1 MYSVLMHVTKPA
13 RALLLASVALSV
25 PAAAQSDTTA
35 VLSMLVTSH
44 EDGQGLPY
52 GTIAIRSLGFT
63 RFTDETGRLTIRRL
77 PAGSYAVEARE
88 IGFAPKDTVVALQAG
103 EQLSV
108 TIALGRVAI
117 RLARVTV
124 HMQRSRD
131 CTGTGLPEYSSD
143 PDVDEIFHQLRSNID
158 RARLLTDQYP
168 LQYSLDRVR
177 LSRRPGAFDKVI
189 QHDTTV
195 FDDRKPPYQPG
206 KVIFFDMDHGEKK
219 RMVRLITFADLGDS
233 AFLANHC
240 FAFGGLPFVD
250 RRRMIQIDFA
260 PAKWLRAPDV
270 EGAIFLDADRYVVR
284 RAEFHLSHPER
295 ADPPI
300 GALGVTTTFREVAPL
315 ITLFETVDSEEPVDG
330 ERTIEHDR
338 LLKFLYVQ
346 RSPGQ

>member
-1 MYSVLMHVTKPA
+1 MHVTKPA
-13 RALLLASVALSV
+13 RALCLASVALSV

-35 VLSMLVTSH
+35 VLSMVVTSR

-63 RFTDETGRLTIRRL
+63 RFADEAGHLTIRRL
-77 PAGSYAVEARE
+77 PAGSYTIEARE
-88 IGFAPKDTVVALQAG
+88 IGFAPRDTVVALQSG
-103 EQLSV
+103 EQRSV

-124 HMQRSRD
+124 QTQRSRD
-131 CTGTGLPEYSSD
+131 CTGTGIPEYSSD
-143 PDVDEIFHQLRSNID
+143 PDVNEIFHQLKGNID
-158 RARLLTDQYP
+158 RVRLLTDQYP
-168 LQYSLDRVR
+168 LQYSLERVR
-177 LSRRPGAFDKVI
+177 VSRRPGTFDKVI

-195 FDDRKPPYQPG
+195 FDDRKPPYAPG
-206 KVIFFDMDHGEKK
+206 KVVFFDTDHGVKQ

-233 AFLANHC
+233 SFVANHC
-240 FAFGGLPFVD
+240 FAYGGLPFVD
-250 RRRMIQIDFA
+250 RHRMIRIDFT

-270 EGAIFLDADRYVVR
+270 EGSIFLDADRYVVR

-300 GALGVTTTFREVAPL
+300 NDFGVTTTFREVAPL
-315 ITLFETVDSEEPVDG
+315 ITLFETVDSEQPVDG
-330 ERTIEHDR
+330 LERTIEHDR